1 MAAGIMVS
9 PVWESATV
17 RWNDGS
23 KKGNEKMSILITFI
37 KLLAVFD
44 LLVIAVYFGSD
55 ILSTVW
61 SKFRKKPT
69 REEPFDFS
77 LDAAA
82 VPLSIDSIRQ
92 LYSGDAA
99 DFVEET
105 LLPDAAQTM
114 AVLTDRE
121 QTAARLLL
129 SALVGFLAEEAPMDE
144 RSFPMV
150 MELLNCM
157 EGEKEDGC
165 QDPVDI
171 LFEETVRR
179 TRRHEEYYSN
189 YQRYRLLQVDK
200 TRVILACRI
209 LINDLLGKLYRYD
222 YRFGYDLLLD
232 EENSI
237 EKNCTRLCGKNG
249 RMKMMKLVIAEKPSV
264 AQSLAAVIG
273 ATVRKDG
280 YLEGNGWRVSWCV
293 GHLAGLADADVYN
306 PDYAKWRY
314 DDLPILP
321 EHWQMVVGK
330 DKKKQFSVLKQL
342 MNAPDVTEVVNACDA
357 GREGELI
364 FRSVYELAGCQKP
377 MKRLWISS
385 MEDSAIREGFAN
397 LRPGADYDGLRDAA
411 LCRAKAD
418 WLVGINATRLFSV
431 LYHRTL
437 NIGRVMS
444 PTLALIVQR
453 EAEIDTFKPVPFYTV
468 VLELPGFPFPGSAW
482 RIRLLLSS

>member
-1 MAAGIMVS
+1 
-9 PVWESATV
+9 
-17 RWNDGS
+17 
-23 KKGNEKMSILITFI
+23 MSVLITFI
-37 KLLAVFD
+37 KMIAVFD

-61 SKFRKKPT
+61 SKVRKKPAQNDPL
-69 REEPFDFS
+69 EFYEDDS
-77 LDAAA
+77 AA

-99 DFVEET
+99 DFVEER

-114 AVLTDRE
+114 AVLAVRE

-179 TRRHEEYYSN
+179 TRRHEDYYSN
-189 YQRYRLLQVDK
+189 YQRYRLMQVDK

-237 EKNCTRLCGKNG
+237 EK
-249 RMKMMKLVIAEKPSV
+249 KLHTP
-264 AQSLAAVIG
+264 
-273 ATVRKDG
+273 VREEWEDEDDG
-280 YLEGNGWRVSWCV
+280 
-293 GHLAGLADADVYN
+293 
-306 PDYAKWRY
+306 
-314 DDLPILP
+314 I
-321 EHWQMVVGK
+321 
-330 DKKKQFSVLKQL
+330 
-342 MNAPDVTEVVNACDA
+342 
-357 GREGELI
+357 
-364 FRSVYELAGCQKP
+364 
-377 MKRLWISS
+377 
-385 MEDSAIREGFAN
+385 
-397 LRPGADYDGLRDAA
+397 
-411 LCRAKAD
+411 
-418 WLVGINATRLFSV
+418 
-431 LYHRTL
+431 
-437 NIGRVMS
+437 
-444 PTLALIVQR
+444 
-453 EAEIDTFKPVPFYTV
+453 
-468 VLELPGFPFPGSAW
+468 
-482 RIRLLLSS
+482 

>member
-1 MAAGIMVS
+1 
-9 PVWESATV
+9 
-17 RWNDGS
+17 
-23 KKGNEKMSILITFI
+23 MSILITFI

-77 LDAAA
+77 LNAAA

-165 QDPVDI
+165 QDAVDS
-171 LFEETVRR
+171 LLEDAACN

-189 YQRYRLLQVDK
+189 YQRYQLMQVDK

-209 LINDLLGKLYRYD
+209 IINDLLGKLYRYD
-222 YRFGYDLLLD
+222 YRFGYNLLLD

-237 EKNCTRLCGKNG
+237 EK
-249 RMKMMKLVIAEKPSV
+249 KLHTP
-264 AQSLAAVIG
+264 
-273 ATVRKDG
+273 VR
-280 YLEGNGWRVSWCV
+280 EEW
-293 GHLAGLADADVYN
+293 
-306 PDYAKWRY
+306 
-314 DDLPILP
+314 
-321 EHWQMVVGK
+321 
-330 DKKKQFSVLKQL
+330 
-342 MNAPDVTEVVNACDA
+342 
-357 GREGELI
+357 
-364 FRSVYELAGCQKP
+364 
-377 MKRLWISS
+377 
-385 MEDSAIREGFAN
+385 
-397 LRPGADYDGLRDAA
+397 
-411 LCRAKAD
+411 
-418 WLVGINATRLFSV
+418 
-431 LYHRTL
+431 
-437 NIGRVMS
+437 
-444 PTLALIVQR
+444 
-453 EAEIDTFKPVPFYTV
+453 EAEDDEI
-468 VLELPGFPFPGSAW
+468 
-482 RIRLLLSS
+482 